1 MNAAAV
7 ADLLRQTLMAA
18 FWLALPLLAIGFLAS
33 ILISLVQIVTSFQ
46 DPAFGGVLRLA
57 AFLAGLVL
65 ALPWMITR
73 MTNFT
78 LLLFRDLSRYVD

>member
-33 ILISLVQIVTSFQ
+33 IVISLVQIVTSFQ

-57 AFLAGLVL
+57 AFLAGLVI
-65 ALPWMITR
+65 ALPWMVSR
-73 MTNFT
+73 MINFT
-78 LLLFRDLSRYVD
+78 LLLLRDLSRYVD

>member
-18 FWLALPLLAIGFLAS
+18 FWLALPLLAVGFLAS
-33 ILISLVQIVTSFQ
+33 ILISLLQIVTSFQ

-57 AFLAGLVL
+57 AFLVAVVI

-73 MTNFT
+73 ITNFT
-78 LLLFRDLSRYVD
+78 LSLFMDLSRYVD

>member
-1 MNAAAV
+1 MTSALV

-57 AFLAGLVL
+57 AFLAGLVI

-73 MTNFT
+73 ITNFT

>member
-7 ADLLRQTLMAA
+7 ADLLRQTLLAA

-33 ILISLVQIVTSFQ
+33 ILISLIQIVTSFQ

>member
-33 ILISLVQIVTSFQ
+33 ILISLIQIVTSFQ